1 MAVLSTIL
9 VILGAWCA
17 VSVATAALYTAL
29 RRLHVR
35 RQRAAAAVP
44 DAVRTVRGS
53 VPYARTGRPVRSGR
67 AHRHHRLPR
76 LHRHHHPAHPSGRSG
91 WGRRVPPPDLQA
103 G

>member
-17 VSVATAALYTAL
+17 ASVATAALYTAL
-29 RRLHVR
+29 RRLHIR
-35 RQRAAAAVP
+35 RQRAAAVVPGAVPAVRGAVP
-44 DAVRTVRGS
+44 DA
-53 VPYARTGRPVRSGR
+53 PMGRPGR
-67 AHRHHRLPR
+67 PGSLHRHRRHYR
-76 LHRHHHPAHPSGRSG
+76 LHRRHRAAHPSARSG